1 MLTIEN
7 SSIGFGT
14 ATGHAIYANVEA
26 RPIGDEFVAID
37 WRWSHRL
44 IARKQLSLPWIP
56 LCFPESLAVHM
67 GIFTPQNYIYASKYN
82 FNEILYQQFSTTN
95 KVLYQVNVYTRY
107 QYLYLVHP

>member
-44 IARKQLSLPWIP
+44 IARKQLSLPLIP
-56 LCFPESLAVHM
+56 LCFPESLVVHM
-67 GIFTPQNYIYASKYN
+67 GIFTPQNYIYSCMVVS
-82 FNEILYQQFSTTN
+82 ILSTKFFSTN
-95 KVLYQVNVYTRY
+95 KVLYEIPD
-107 QYLYLVHP
+107 YLRGKIFFAGKSA